1 MELINIIMRSR
12 NCTEDVAS
20 EFIENH
26 AETIKD
32 YREMG
37 FSDQYIYDVINEEL

>member
-1 MELINIIMRSR
+1 MELLQIIMRNR
-12 NCTEDVAS
+12 NCTEEVAN
-20 EFIENH
+20 EFIEKH

>member
-1 MELINIIMRSR
+1 MELLQIIMRSR
-12 NCTEDVAS
+12 NCSEEVAKELTEK
-20 EFIENH
+20 H

-37 FSDQYIYDVINEEL
+37 FSDQYIYDTINEEL

>member
-1 MELINIIMRSR
+1 MELINIIMRFR
-12 NCTEDVAS
+12 NCDEQTAK
-20 EFIENH
+20 EFIEKH

-37 FSDQYIYDVINEEL
+37 FSDQWIYDVINEEL